1 MTVSWV
7 CSSAGPAPVDVGG
20 RPCEGWWVRV
30 WSDPAG
36 HAAVAALLASPEGV
50 VAEERDAR
58 EVDVDVDRAVA
69 GRGPNDVDQP
79 GVEGLAG
86 LRRGVLGL
94 GLHGLGDPQR
104 DPGQAAL
111 LVVLA

>member
-7 CSSAGPAPVDVGG
+7 CSSAGPAPVDVGAVPEWG
-20 RPCEGWWVRV
+20 GGVRV
-30 WSDPAG
+30 WSGPAG
-36 HAAVAALLASPEGV
+36 QAAVGGLLASPEGV

-69 GRGPNDVDQP
+69 GRGPHDVDQP

-94 GLHGLGDPQR
+94 GLHVLGH
-104 DPGQAAL
+104 
-111 LVVLA
+111 